1 MRVRNFNKLLKQK
14 PDEALLYVTS
24 RINKYSSKS
33 LNKVTLEMN
42 ISSETAIEI
51 KSMLRGGSFP
61 SSFLRDKKRQGTIKT
76 MFRILHKLSS
86 MYKKRKASSR
96 GYKRNP
102 KYGGGNVFDGNTRKP
117 VNKLAA
123 IVISKE

>member
-42 ISSETAIEI
+42 ISSETALEI
-51 KSMLRGGSFP
+51 KSMLRGGSFS
-61 SSFLRDKKRQGTIKT
+61 SSFLQDKKRQGTIKT
-76 MFRILHKLSS
+76 MFRVLHKLSS
-86 MYKKRKASSR
+86 MHKKRKASSR
-96 GYKRNP
+96 EYKRNP
-102 KYGGGNVFDGNTRKP
+102 KYGGGNVFDGNKRKP

-123 IVISKE
+123 IVISRE

>member
-42 ISSETAIEI
+42 ISSETALEI
-51 KSMLRGGSFP
+51 KSILASSSFS
-61 SSFLRDKKRQGTIKT
+61 SSFLRDKKKQGTIKT
-76 MFRILHKLSS
+76 MFRILHKLSAAH
-86 MYKKRKASSR
+86 KKKKSSNR

-102 KYGGGNVFDGNTRKP
+102 KYGGGNVFDGNKRKP

-123 IVISKE
+123 IVISRE